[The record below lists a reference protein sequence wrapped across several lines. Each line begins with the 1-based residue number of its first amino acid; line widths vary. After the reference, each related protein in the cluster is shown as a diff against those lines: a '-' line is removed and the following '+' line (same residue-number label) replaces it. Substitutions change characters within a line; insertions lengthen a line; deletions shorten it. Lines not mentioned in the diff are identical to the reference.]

1 MLGTIAVGT
10 PVDQASRLAGTM
22 SNVAYNPSGGCP
34 MTGPDPAN
42 PAPADPTPPMTPPM
56 APPPASPPPASPG
69 LPSWTTQLTSTAPV
83 PGPAGLYY
91 ADVPNRIIAQII
103 DAILVAIVGIIVG
116 IVVYG
121 IVGPATS
128 ITTVA
133 DPNSLLG
140 VRIDTSTNWVST
152 IIGAIFGLAI
162 SAGYYI
168 YTWTAMRGTIGQ
180 KALGM
185 QVGNAADGA
194 TLTME
199 QAVRRWLALGGIF
212 SLAQF
217 LNPLPLL
224 GLLIGLISLV
234 WVIALLV
241 TTAQSPTKQGLHD
254 QFAHS
259 VVVKAARAVG

>member
-1 MLGTIAVGT
+1 SPQTVT
-10 PVDQASRLAGTM
+10 T
-22 SNVAYNPSGGCP
+22 
-34 MTGPDPAN
+34 TPDPNAFL
-42 PAPADPTPPMTPPM
+42 
-56 APPPASPPPASPG
+56 G
-69 LPSWTTQLTSTAPV
+69 L
-83 PGPAGLYY
+83 
-91 ADVPNRIIAQII
+91 RIE
-103 DAILVAIVGIIVG
+103 
-116 IVVYG
+116 
-121 IVGPATS
+121 
-128 ITTVA
+128 
-133 DPNSLLG
+133 
-140 VRIDTSTNWVST
+140 TSTNWVAT
-152 IIGAIFGLAI
+152 FIGAIVGLAI

-217 LNPLPLL
+217 LNPLP
-224 GLLIGLISLV
+224 GVGVLIGLASLV

-254 QFAHS
+254 QFAKT
-259 VVVKAARAVG
+259 VVVK

>member
-1 MLGTIAVGT
+1 
-10 PVDQASRLAGTM
+10 
-22 SNVAYNPSGGCP
+22 
-34 MTGPDPAN
+34 MTGPGPADSAPPD
-42 PAPADPTPPMTPPM
+42 PAPADP
-56 APPPASPPPASPG
+56 APAGGPSPAGVPSPAAPG
-69 LPSWTTQLTSTAPV
+69 LPAWTSQLTSTAPV
-83 PGPAGLYY
+83 AGPAGLYY

-103 DAILVAIVGIIVG
+103 DAILVGIVGIIVG
-116 IVVYG
+116 VIVYG
-121 IVGPATS
+121 IVGPATNV
-128 ITTVA
+128 TTIP

-140 VRIDTSTNWVST
+140 IRIETSTNWVAT
-152 IIGAIFGLAI
+152 IIGAIVGLAI

-168 YTWTAMRGTIGQ
+168 YTWTAMRGTVGQ
-180 KALGM
+180 KLLGM

-224 GLLIGLISLV
+224 GVLVGLASLI

-254 QFAHS
+254 QFAKT